1 MTGVGRCADVRL
13 VLGVYVLGA
22 AEPAERT
29 LVRMH
34 LAWCRD
40 CREELAG
47 LAGLPGLLRRVPA
60 TEADVLLACEAGPG
74 GRADPP
80 ADSALPGLLGRAA
93 RTRRIRRWLALVA
106 TAAAVLL
113 AAGSGI
119 AAGGGFDADRVQRP
133 TGPLVAAKAP
143 VSSRVAWK
151 TAVARNDL
159 TGATATVRYAPAAF
173 GTQLEVQV
181 SGIAPG
187 TTCELRVNGP
197 GGHRGEIAGAWTVV
211 SVRYTSTWI
220 EGSVSFPASG
230 IRGFVVVSGRKV
242 LVSVPVKV
250 RVS

>member
-60 TEADVLLACEAGPG
+60 AEADKSFASDAGPG
-74 GRADPP
+74 GRADAP
-80 ADSALPGLLGRAA
+80 ADSALPRLLSRAA
-93 RTRRIRRWLALVA
+93 RTRRIRRWLALA
-106 TAAAVLL
+106 ATTAAVVF
-113 AAGSGI
+113 AAGTGI
-119 AAGGGFDADRVQRP
+119 AAAGGFGADGVQRP
-133 TGPLVAAKAP
+133 AGPVVATQAP
-143 VSSRVAWK
+143 VSSRVAWE
-151 TAVARNDL
+151 TAAARNDR

-173 GTQLEVQV
+173 GTQLMVRV

-187 TTCELRVNGP
+187 TTCELRVTGL
-197 GGHRGEIAGAWTVV
+197 GGHREIAEAWTVV
-211 SVRYTSTWI
+211 SARYTSTWI
-220 EGSVSFPASG
+220 GGSISFRVSS
-230 IRGFVVVSGRKV
+230 IRGFALVSGRKI

-250 RVS
+250 R

>member
-29 LVRMH
+29 LVRTH

-60 TEADVLLACEAGPG
+60 AEADKLLASEAGPG

-80 ADSALPGLLGRAA
+80 ADSALPRLLGRAA
-93 RTRRIRRWLALVA
+93 RTRRVRRWLALAA
-106 TAAAVLL
+106 TAAAVVL

-119 AAGGGFDADRVQRP
+119 AAGGGFGADRVQRP
-133 TGPLVAAKAP
+133 AGPLVATKP
-143 VSSRVAWK
+143 LVSSQVAWE
-151 TAVARNDL
+151 TAAARNDL
-159 TGATATVRYAPAAF
+159 TRTSATVRYAPAAF
-173 GTQLEVQV
+173 GTQLMVSV
-181 SGIAPG
+181 SGVAPG
-187 TTCELRVNGP
+187 TTCELRVIGP
-197 GGHRGEIAGAWTVV
+197 GGHREIAGAWTVATAQ
-211 SVRYTSTWI
+211 YTGTWI
-220 EGSVSFPASG
+220 GGSTSFPVSS
-230 IRGFVVVSGRKV
+230 IRGFAVVSERKI

-250 RVS
+250 R

>member
-60 TEADVLLACEAGPG
+60 AEADKLLASEAGPG
-74 GRADPP
+74 GRADQP
-80 ADSALPGLLGRAA
+80 ADSALPGLFGRAA
-93 RTRRIRRWLALVA
+93 RIRRIRRWLALVA
-106 TAAAVLL
+106 TAAAVVL

-119 AAGGGFDADRVQRP
+119 AVGGGFGADRVQRQP
-133 TGPLVAAKAP
+133 GPLVASKPP
-143 VSSRVAWK
+143 VSSRVAWE
-151 TAVARNDL
+151 TAAARNDL
-159 TGATATVRYAPAAF
+159 TGAAAIVRYAPAAI
-173 GTQLEVQV
+173 GTELEVRV
-181 SGIAPG
+181 SGVAPG
-187 TTCELRVNGP
+187 TTCELRVTGS
-197 GGHRGEIAGAWTVV
+197 GGHREIAGAWTVV
-211 SVRYTSTWI
+211 SVRYTRTWI
-220 EGSVSFPASG
+220 EGSASFPVSS
-230 IRGFVVVSGRKV
+230 IRGFTVVSGRKI

-250 RVS
+250 R

>member
-1 MTGVGRCADVRL
+1 MTGVGRCAEVRL

-60 TEADVLLACEAGPG
+60 AEADNLLAGEAGPG

-93 RTRRIRRWLALVA
+93 RTRRIRRWLALIA
-106 TAAAVLL
+106 MAAAVVL

-119 AAGGGFDADRVQRP
+119 AAGGGFGADRVQRP
-133 TGPLVAAKAP
+133 AGPIVAAKAT

-151 TAVARNDL
+151 TAAARNDL
-159 TGATATVRYAPAAF
+159 TGATAIVRWAPAAF
-173 GTQLEVQV
+173 GTQLEVRV
-181 SGIAPG
+181 SGVAPG
-187 TTCELRVNGP
+187 TTCELRVTGP
-197 GGHRGEIAGAWTVV
+197 GGHREVVGAWTVT
-211 SVRYTSTWI
+211 SARYTSTWI
-220 EGSVSFPASG
+220 EGSASFPVSG
-230 IRGFVVVSGRKV
+230 IQDFAVVSGRKI
-242 LVSVPVKV
+242 LVSVPAEV
-250 RVS
+250 R